1 MSAPTQD
8 IDQDVLDIAAVVL
21 GQEPVPLG
29 KPARA
34 QALAAMNAL
43 GYGPEYMGEQLGV
56 GTRTVASLASVLR
69 VPLTRGREF
78 VDHRAV
84 EFVLQGTPMRLR
96 GNDMDAALA
105 ALHERG
111 RTVSDCA
118 RLLDSDAQTV
128 REHAGKLGLDL
139 KEDPDED
146 CWWNRYYDIVRAA
159 ERHPWRNR

>member
-1 MSAPTQD
+1 VSAPTQD
-8 IDQDVLDIAAVVL
+8 IEQDVLDIVAVVL
-21 GQEPVPLG
+21 GECQVPLA

-43 GYGPEYMGEQLGV
+43 GYTAAYMGEQLGV
-56 GTRTVASLASVLR
+56 ATRTVASLASVLR

-111 RTVSDCA
+111 RTVGDCA
-118 RLLDSDAQTV
+118 RLLCAEPQTV
-128 REHAGKLGLDL
+128 REHAGNLGLDL
-139 KEDPDED
+139 NEDPDED
-146 CWWNRYYDIVRAA
+146 CWWNRYYDTVRAA
-159 ERHPWRNR
+159 GRHPWRNR